1 MERRAGKEIA
11 VAHDQLTTPE
21 ARAQA
26 MFQRV
31 ITHWAMDALSLR
43 RRGLDRPTEREGTG
57 LWAAPPELRIA
68 HDDQPGPAPA
78 IRWRPRPDIAA

>member
-1 MERRAGKEIA
+1 MPHA
-11 VAHDQLTTPE
+11 DQQTTPE

-43 RRGLDRPTEREGTG
+43 RRGLDRPSVRDGTG
-57 LWAAPPELRIA
+57 LWVSPPAPPRALRLA
-68 HDDQPGPAPA
+68 SDHEPGPAPA
-78 IRWRPRPDIAA
+78 IRWRPPPRRPDIAA